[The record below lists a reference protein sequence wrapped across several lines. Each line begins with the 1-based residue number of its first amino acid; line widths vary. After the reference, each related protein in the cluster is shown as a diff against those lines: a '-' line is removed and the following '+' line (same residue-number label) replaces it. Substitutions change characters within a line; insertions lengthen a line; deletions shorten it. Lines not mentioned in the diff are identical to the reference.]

1 MLLKVVLGVAIVPVV
16 AGLVAL
22 AVAAVLPLLPLLLLG
37 VVVWGVFAMLA
48 RRGRVTT
55 GSYSPLVVPGRYIA
69 PPWRRAL
76 QRPAESKERRLV
88 ERPADQLESRRETGR
103 RRAGR

>member
-1 MLLKVVLGVAIVPVV
+1 MSLVLLKVVLGVAIVPVV

-48 RRGRVTT
+48 R
-55 GSYSPLVVPGRYIA
+55 
-69 PPWRRAL
+69 
-76 QRPAESKERRLV
+76 PA
-88 ERPADQLESRRETGR
+88 A
-103 RRAGR
+103 AA